1 MIAGSRPALNRVA
14 WEAGFL
20 THNFCTS
27 NSFTHN
33 SGTQLVHAQAHTQL
47 FHNFLTKNSFTHNC
61 FTLIHHNVLTHFSHT
76 QLFHIQL
83 LYLSILHHL
92 PCLSSLPRPA
102 STSVLIIGRSWLV
115 GLSGPLFVFWH
126 FQEIYSRITVE
137 LGVVLARD
145 HQLHRKP
152 TPSRCQKLFSCWRI
166 PPKEFD
172 FVLIW
177 LVFLGPCLSV
187 QQGTAVQCLRISLH
201 VIHGNFAFSM
211 RAQCILRPQ
220 VDDGQ
225 ENQEVDAGNSWKILW
240 RHAEEMTMNV
250 DIFLFSE
257 ILCGYFPFNP
267 KGCLNAKSKTL
278 MRYERE
284 TDGTQHPPSPSW
296 LLFARGVVVSACIH
310 IFVKLCSWMPPYVY
324 IYI

>member
-33 SGTQLVHAQAHTQL
+33 SGAQLVHAQAHTQL

-115 GLSGPLFVFWH
+115 GLSGPLFVFLTFPGNLFQNHCGIGGCFGQGPSTSPEAYAFEVPKTIFMLKDSSKRVWFRAHLTSFFGSVFVCSTRDSGAMLTH
-126 FQEIYSRITVE
+126 FLACDPRQFCVFDACPMHPATPGWRRSRKSGGGCREFLKDSLKTCWRNDNE
-137 LGVVLARD
+137 LGY
-145 HQLHRKP
+145 
-152 TPSRCQKLFSCWRI
+152 FFIFWN
-166 PPKEFD
+166 
-172 FVLIW
+172 
-177 LVFLGPCLSV
+177 
-187 QQGTAVQCLRISLH
+187 SL
-201 VIHGNFAFSM
+201 
-211 RAQCILRPQ
+211 
-220 VDDGQ
+220 
-225 ENQEVDAGNSWKILW
+225 
-240 RHAEEMTMNV
+240 
-250 DIFLFSE
+250 
-257 ILCGYFPFNP
+257 
-267 KGCLNAKSKTL
+267 
-278 MRYERE
+278 
-284 TDGTQHPPSPSW
+284 W
-296 LLFARGVVVSACIH
+296 LLPVQSKGLS
-310 IFVKLCSWMPPYVY
+310 
-324 IYI
+324 